1 MNEKRRPQGRDNGPR
16 RDNAPRRADRFAE
29 RTVVEEVEGQLE
41 GRNALTALRSVRLP
55 LRKSKARSRAATP

>member
-1 MNEKRRPQGRDNGPR
+1 MNEKRRPQNRDNGPR

-41 GRNALTALRSVRLP
+41 RTDRSTQVR
-55 LRKSKARSRAATP
+55 SHH